1 MGARI
6 CFVQA
11 SRRRPRNTGARTRTH
26 RPPHLYVLQGAV
38 FIVAR
43 HQVGSRY
50 IYKFDRVLGLML
62 SFTFLVETVRGF
74 LLASPAPPRAQ
85 E

>member
-1 MGARI
+1 
-6 CFVQA
+6 
-11 SRRRPRNTGARTRTH
+11 
-26 RPPHLYVLQGAV
+26 VLQGAV